1 MDRADVADVN
11 GNANTTEVLRFHYHS
26 QALGSVTE
34 ISQPTGAVVEWVTY
48 DVYGAATIRDRLG
61 ATVASS
67 AVGNPWLFTGRR
79 VRCWVGAR
87 FPWTSDWGSHPVGES
102 HGNQEEDH
110 ARNEA
115 KA

>member
-1 MDRADVADVN
+1 MRHSVA
-11 GNANTTEVLRFHYHS
+11 L
-26 QALGSVTE
+26 LGLVC
-34 ISQPTGAVVEWVTY
+34 
-48 DVYGAATIRDRLG
+48 L
-61 ATVASS
+61 
-67 AVGNPWLFTGRR
+67 
-79 VRCWVGAR
+79 WVGAR